1 MAVDQVKVNESIA
14 VPLVGQEKSSE
25 GELTFWQSLCCKV
38 LKCGR
43 IPRHI
48 AFIMDGNRRYARM
61 KKMEKSLG
69 HVLGFDKLAG
79 VSLLMQ

>member
-1 MAVDQVKVNESIA
+1 MSVDQVNESIA

-38 LKCGR
+38 LKCGQ
-43 IPRHI
+43 IPRHV

-61 KKMEKSLG
+61 KKMERSLG

-79 VSLLMQ
+79 VSLLIQ